1 MHLGFGCLYKFVMF
15 YFFFFFLFIF
25 FFQKAENKRLK

>member
-15 YFFFFFLFIF
+15 YFFFFLFII